1 MCKSC
6 NRKEYPFG
14 YGEYQTICPICGE
27 YVGDEIP
34 TTRDIVEHCAICDA
48 ELYEDDMC
56 YYLYGQYFCEDCV
69 HSANVK
75 LDILGEQTWKEE
87 NSD

>member
-6 NRKEYPFG
+6 NRKAQPFG
-14 YGEYQTICPICGE
+14 YGEYETTCPNCGE
-27 YVGDEIP
+27 YIGDEIP

-56 YYLYGQYFCEDCV
+56 YYLNGKYYCEDCV

-75 LDILGEQTWKEE
+75 LDNIEGKEWK
-87 NSD
+87 D

>member
-27 YVGDEIP
+27 YVGDCLGYRISSP
-34 TTRDIVEHCAICDA
+34 SAKDDYDSMSFSCDGLVMP
-48 ELYEDDMC
+48 EYYEGD
-56 YYLYGQYFCEDCV
+56 FV
-69 HSANVK
+69 SALRPVIK
-75 LDILGEQTWKEE
+75 LP
-87 NSD
+87 NSVFSE